1 MMIAIRF
8 RAGLRPGLA
17 PSKVHSTLS
26 TAPSFFPT
34 LCLNSPGLKVDPA
47 TKRLWALQNEDANP
61 RLEIIDPATKQTKS
75 YLFGPTLHGGGYD
88 DIVFLGGK
96 VYISAS
102 NPAHNPNTGPAIVS
116 AVLKPEGKVAV
127 APVLQGTAQAI
138 DIPTDKSI
146 RLNLQD
152 PDSMTA
158 DPLGD
163 IVLDSQ
169 ADQEL
174 IIVTDPGALN
184 QRALRLPLSY
194 ETAKGRVRVAVDDTA
209 FATSA
214 AGFILF
220 ADKKLNKVYVLQK
233 EAFSPGTA

>member
-1 MMIAIRF
+1 
-8 RAGLRPGLA
+8 
-17 PSKVHSTLS
+17 
-26 TAPSFFPT
+26 
-34 LCLNSPGLKVDPA
+34 LKVDPA

-102 NPAHNPNTGPAIVS
+102 NPARNPNIGPAIVT
-116 AVLKPEGKVAV
+116 AVLKLGKVAV
-127 APVLQGTAQAI
+127 APVLLGTAQAI
-138 DIPTDKSI
+138 DVPTDKTI

-174 IIVTDPGALN
+174 IIVTDPGASN
-184 QRALRLPLSY
+184 RRALRLPLSY
-194 ETAKGRVRVAVDDTA
+194 ETAKEPVRVAVDDTA